1 MSRAVD
7 RSIVV
12 KLEGE
17 AIKDGR
23 VSVRLLTKTLGNLQ
37 ATVFQLANARLER
50 DPATRGRPPQRI
62 ERECELFLVDIQR
75 SSITAT
81 LELPPK
87 EASLFEDLPD
97 FGSQLLTD
105 VRDVAESLVTGNQQ
119 LLKKTVPE
127 PAYRKRVVQNMVQV
141 IPAESADYRL
151 SLGFGSSSP
160 QRVVRP
166 ERGAV
171 PELADI
177 PDQRELYPEEVLVD
191 AKCIVRL
198 SEDGAMNRL
207 VSVVDYEVI
216 EEQDLRPFRPQ
227 TLRWK
232 DQEFILSH
240 EIACSVTKEDHLVV
254 LEYEPLG
261 MRAYA
266 ATRDLAIKDFNEEFA
281 FLWQQYA
288 QEGEAG
294 LSGDA
299 ARLKRELLALVKEIR
314 TV

>member
-1 MSRAVD
+1 MGQVSD

-23 VSVRLLTKTLGNLQ
+23 VSVRLLTKTLGSLQ

-50 DPATRGRPPQRI
+50 NPSTRGRPPQRI
-62 ERECELFLVDIQR
+62 ERECELFLAYIK
-75 SSITAT
+75 SGSIMAT
-81 LELPPK
+81 LELPPQ

-97 FGSQLLTD
+97 FGSQLLSD
-105 VRDVAESLVTGNQQ
+105 VKNVAESLADGNPE
-119 LLKKTVPE
+119 LLKETVPQ
-127 PAYRKRVVQNMVQV
+127 PSFRKRIVQYMLQV

-151 SLGFGSSSP
+151 SLGFGNVP
-160 QRVVRP
+160 PRKIVRP
-166 ERGAV
+166 DTGTV
-171 PELADI
+171 VELADI
-177 PDQRELYPEEVLVD
+177 SEPRQLYPEEVIVD

-198 SEDGAMNRL
+198 SEEGAKL
-207 VSVVDYEVI
+207 VSMVDYEVI
-216 EEQDLRPFRPQ
+216 EEQDLRPFRPA

-232 DQEFILSH
+232 TLEFTLKH

-254 LEYEPLG
+254 VEYEPLG
-261 MRAYA
+261 IRAYA
-266 ATRDLAIKDFNEEFA
+266 ATRDQAIKNLDEEFS

-288 QEGEAG
+288 QEEEVG

-299 ARLKRELLALVKEIR
+299 ARLRAVLLDLVEEVR
-314 TV
+314 AV